1 MQKDN
6 YFDVKLMLIQI
17 VSWPKFS
24 ISILQGDAIK
34 LILSGKHVVLNVPT
48 GGGKSFPQM
57 AANIF
62 AEGEKF
68 FISILKKKRLKP
80 KSYQRRF
87 SSCFNQQTHVCQC
100 SASTY
105 IYSWKLLLWSRFNC
119 EINNSN
125 TPELNVGNGTGG
137 TLMAVLAQ
145 IWSELREKYFPD
157 FGHFGWLDQMQI
169 LHWEKYKHSAKQI
182 LPRFWAPG
190 EVVL

>member
-1 MQKDN
+1 MMSQRRRRSMVRRRRKRRRR
-6 YFDVKLMLIQI
+6 MLKQM
-17 VSWPKFS
+17 
-24 ISILQGDAIK
+24 GR
-34 LILSGKHVVLNVPT
+34 LS
-48 GGGKSFPQM
+48 
-57 AANIF
+57 
-62 AEGEKF
+62 
-68 FISILKKKRLKP
+68 
-80 KSYQRRF
+80 RRF

-190 EVVL
+190 EVVLELCWRFWRGCDRKKWKNVTHIQSGHTQEG